1 MPLYLNTN
9 ISSLRARRNLGKVTG
24 GLDNSFKRLASGLR
38 INSAK
43 DDAAG
48 LQISDRM
55 TAQINGLE
63 QGNRNAQNGISFC
76 QTAEGALEEMTN
88 MYQRIRQL
96 AVQSANGTNSD
107 AERQAIQ
114 QEVTEL
120 CDEIKRI
127 GEDTTFGGIH
137 LLNKSLTGPTEFQV
151 GANANETISIDL
163 SSGFR
168 LDDVF
173 MELYN
178 NADAAGQTELLAGGV
193 VREVNCEGNGDAFT
207 VTADFFAPSGEYDIK
222 INSILCNTE
231 LLRNVPYLTKV
242 GKRANDQLRTFGE
255 GTITFASGSGADKKS
270 FTVQV
275 NEGDTLNDITNA
287 IRQIRN
293 KGNISS
299 ISFEFMDKTYSVRDF
314 RGFVRMYISTKQGS
328 TVGIPI
334 SISTSGDESL
344 KVFDCNIDENTRTSH
359 IYNEADFYGNY
370 QDGYYPYY
378 VSQIAQDTIVT
389 IDDDVFS
396 SKTTASIDDPSRG
409 LHIRA
414 LHPCEETKFYV
425 NPETTF
431 SVSTESAAQS
441 TIGIVDK
448 FIETI
453 DKKRA
458 ELGAVQN
465 RLESAISNQENVAE
479 NLYDA
484 RSRIRDAD
492 YATET
497 AEMTRQSILQQVST
511 SILVNANQNNDIVLS
526 LLQK

>member
-1 MPLYLNTN
+1 M
-9 ISSLRARRNLGKVTG
+9 
-24 GLDNSFKRLASGLR
+24 
-38 INSAK
+38 
-43 DDAAG
+43 
-48 LQISDRM
+48 
-55 TAQINGLE
+55 INGLE
-63 QGNRNAQNGISFC
+63 QGNRNAQNGIFFC

-114 QEVTEL
+114 QEVTAL

-178 NADAAGQTELLAGGV
+178 NADADGQTELLAGGV
-193 VREVNCEGNGDAFT
+193 TRKVKVENNANAFT
-207 VTADFFAPSGEYDIK
+207 VTADFFAPSGEYNIK
-222 INSILCNTE
+222 IPQMSDMTVLRKENT
-231 LLRNVPYLTKV
+231 LVSN
-242 GKRANDQLRTFGE
+242 ANGAMYAEHPFENGNGGTIRIITGE
-255 GTITFASGSGADKKS
+255 GANQIWKEVRVSSNDSLADILNKTFFAHENGSVNGMFNIRLGGNERVLSFLGDHYGESYVPLKITTTGDERLKFFEVDISADAN
-270 FTVQV
+270 V
-275 NEGDTLNDITNA
+275 NDTNNGWIVERLACDTLVDID
-287 IRQIRN
+287 
-293 KGNISS
+293 GNTFSCAQYGS
-299 ISFEFMDKTYSVRDF
+299 IYD
-314 RGFVRMYISTKQGS
+314 ST
-328 TVGIPI
+328 T
-334 SISTSGDESL
+334 
-344 KVFDCNIDENTRTSH
+344 
-359 IYNEADFYGNY
+359 
-370 QDGYYPYY
+370 
-378 VSQIAQDTIVT
+378 
-389 IDDDVFS
+389 
-396 SKTTASIDDPSRG
+396 G
-409 LHIRA
+409 LHIKP
-414 LHPCEETKFYV
+414 LQTCDETTITI

-453 DKKRA
+453 AKKRA

-511 SILVNANQNNDIVLS
+511 SILVNANQKNEIVLS
-526 LLQK
+526 LLQKCGSLTSSNFIGS

>member
-178 NADAAGQTELLAGGV
+178 NADAAGQTELLVGGI
-193 VREVNCEGNGDAFT
+193 VREVNCENNGGAFT
-207 VTADFFAPSGEYDIK
+207 VTADFLAPPDQYEVSIPQKKMHTSVRKEFYSYDENRIP
-222 INSILCNTE
+222 ITYTYNTKLSE
-231 LLRNVPYLTKV
+231 IGIGN
-242 GKRANDQLRTFGE
+242 
-255 GTITFASGSGADKKS
+255 GTMTLSTGSGTNRLS
-270 FTVQV
+270 YTVQV
-275 NEGDTLNDITNA
+275 DSEDDLQTFFRKIMDETDNNISIACAYGYPGLMFISSNLMGENYRSLSVATTGNEGLKKFECDIDANSE
-287 IRQIRN
+287 IGDVN
-293 KGNISS
+293 EGWKV
-299 ISFEFMDKTYSVRDF
+299 EH
-314 RGFVRMYISTKQGS
+314 
-328 TVGIPI
+328 VG
-334 SISTSGDESL
+334 
-344 KVFDCNIDENTRTSH
+344 
-359 IYNEADFYGNY
+359 
-370 QDGYYPYY
+370 
-378 VSQIAQDTIVT
+378 QDTIVT
-389 IDDDVFS
+389 IDGDVFS
-396 SKTTASIDDPSRG
+396 SSSDSVYDPTRG
-409 LHIRA
+409 LHITA
-414 LHPCEETKFYV
+414 NHVCSDTTV
-425 NPETTF
+425 TINPETTF

-511 SILVNANQNNDIVLS
+511 SILVNANQKNEIVLS

>member
-178 NADAAGQTELLAGGV
+178 NADAAGQAELLAGGV
-193 VREVNCEGNGDAFT
+193 VREVNCENNSGAFT
-207 VTADFFAPSGEYDIK
+207 VTADFFAPSGTYNIK
-222 INSILCNTE
+222 IPQLSDYTE
-231 LLRNVPYLTKV
+231 VY
-242 GKRANDQLRTFGE
+242 KRFANIIATPDYHFGE
-255 GTITFASGSGADKKS
+255 GTITINLGTGSNSESYAIQINNSDTITDIQHKINE
-270 FTVQV
+270 QV
-275 NEGDTLNDITNA
+275 NDQVVVLSGWRQDLRPDAAPTKIWIRRQLSAPRFAYGELYKELSVTTTGDERL
-287 IRQIRN
+287 
-293 KGNISS
+293 KF
-299 ISFEFMDKTYSVRDF
+299 FEFSVDATSERYDYCSEDGNTWRIHRIGQNTIVEIDGDEF
-314 RGFVRMYISTKQGS
+314 IGDDAPYAPNFVRPTE
-328 TVGIPI
+328 T
-334 SISTSGDESL
+334 
-344 KVFDCNIDENTRTSH
+344 
-359 IYNEADFYGNY
+359 FY
-370 QDGYYPYY
+370 D
-378 VSQIAQDTIVT
+378 S
-389 IDDDVFS
+389 
-396 SKTTASIDDPSRG
+396 SRG
-409 LHIRA
+409 LHITP
-414 LHPCEETKFYV
+414 LQTCDETTV
-425 NPETTF
+425 TINPETTF

-511 SILVNANQNNDIVLS
+511 SILVNANQKNEIVLS

>member
-178 NADAAGQTELLAGGV
+178 NADAAGQAELLSGGI
-193 VREVNCEGNGDAFT
+193 VREVSCENNSGAFT
-207 VTADFFAPSGEYDIK
+207 VAADFFAPSGEHTIK
-222 INSILCNTE
+222 VNNIRTMIKFNKPMPSENM
-231 LLRNVPYLTKV
+231 
-242 GKRANDQLRTFGE
+242 TFGE
-255 GTITFASGSGADKKS
+255 GDLFLTEVIGNTYPPGGLYNSQNPYSIHIDENDTFDDIENKFNPQHAPVPMTFGYDISGD
-270 FTVQV
+270 
-275 NEGDTLNDITNA
+275 E
-287 IRQIRN
+287 
-293 KGNISS
+293 
-299 ISFEFMDKTYSVRDF
+299 
-314 RGFVRMYISTKQGS
+314 
-328 TVGIPI
+328 I
-334 SISTSGDESL
+334 SILKNVYDEIQPAISITSSGDESL
-344 KVFDCNIDENTRTSH
+344 KFFDVGVYVANNDVSCNNGWYIKSISQSSEIEIDGNVIPDSK
-359 IYNEADFYGNY
+359 YGINSVGSSQVY
-370 QDGYYPYY
+370 DPASGLNVAYYH
-378 VSQIAQDTIVT
+378 VCGETTVT
-389 IDDDVFS
+389 I
-396 SKTTASIDDPSRG
+396 
-409 LHIRA
+409 
-414 LHPCEETKFYV
+414 

-511 SILVNANQNNDIVLS
+511 SILVNANQKNEIVLS

>member
-178 NADAAGQTELLAGGV
+178 NANADAVVQSELLAGGI
-193 VREVNCEGNGDAFT
+193 VREVNCENNSGAFT
-207 VTADFFAPSGEYDIK
+207 VTADLSATPGEH
-222 INSILCNTE
+222 T
-231 LLRNVPYLTKV
+231 VKV
-242 GKRANDQLRTFGE
+242 SQMSDYTRVYKRFSNIIGTSDYHFGE
-255 GTITFASGSGADKKS
+255 GTITINLGAGSSSESYSIQINDSDNIRDIANKITSQTSNKISVSGGW
-270 FTVQV
+270 
-275 NEGDTLNDITNA
+275 NEDLS
-287 IRQIRN
+287 IRPE
-293 KGNISS
+293 SS
-299 ISFEFMDKTYSVRDF
+299 PPS
-314 RGFVRMYISTKQGS
+314 
-328 TVGIPI
+328 I
-334 SISTSGDESL
+334 SISRQLSATRYGYGELYKEFSITTTGDERLKFFELSVDATSERYDFCSEDGGTWQILQIGQNTIVEIDGNEFIGSDAPYAPNFAHPTEIFYDQTSGLSITPRGVCDETA
-344 KVFDCNIDENTRTSH
+344 I
-359 IYNEADFYGNY
+359 
-370 QDGYYPYY
+370 
-378 VSQIAQDTIVT
+378 TI
-389 IDDDVFS
+389 
-396 SKTTASIDDPSRG
+396 
-409 LHIRA
+409 
-414 LHPCEETKFYV
+414 

-511 SILVNANQNNDIVLS
+511 SILVNANQKNEIVLS